1 VNLAQGPRHQDLYDE
16 IDELRERNRQLE
28 DMLAGAE
35 GSVVLDGLTPAE
47 QRVFNCLMKHDR
59 PSTEML
65 HHAAQRPGAMDDT
78 DPKGVDVRIHYLRRK
93 LKPYRVV
100 IHNSWGQGKFIT
112 PDDKEKVRRHV
123 EQRQVGSL
131 RAGTLRG

>member
-1 VNLAQGPRHQDLYDE
+1 MTGLAAPSSQSLYDKIE
-16 IDELRERNRQLE
+16 ELRERNRQLE
-28 DMLAGAE
+28 DMLSGSAG
-35 GSVVLDGLTPAE
+35 SIVLDELTPAE

-65 HHAAQRPGAMDDT
+65 HHASMPPGAIDPT
-78 DPKGVDVRIHYLRRK
+78 DPKSVDVRIHYLRRK
-93 LKPYRVV
+93 LKAYGVV

-123 EQRQVGSL
+123 EQRS
-131 RAGTLRG
+131 RG

>member
-1 VNLAQGPRHQDLYDE
+1 MGLPAHSDLYDE
-16 IDELRERNRQLE
+16 IEELRERNRQLE

-35 GSVVLDGLTPAE
+35 GSVVLDELTASE
-47 QRVFNCLMKHDR
+47 QRIFNCLMKHDR

-65 HHAAQRPGAMDDT
+65 HHAAQRPGAIDPT
-78 DPKGVDVRIHYLRRK
+78 DPKGVDVRIHYMRRK
-93 LKPYRVV
+93 LKAYGVV

-123 EQRQVGSL
+123 EQRKMGSL
-131 RAGTLRG
+131 RTGSQQGRDG